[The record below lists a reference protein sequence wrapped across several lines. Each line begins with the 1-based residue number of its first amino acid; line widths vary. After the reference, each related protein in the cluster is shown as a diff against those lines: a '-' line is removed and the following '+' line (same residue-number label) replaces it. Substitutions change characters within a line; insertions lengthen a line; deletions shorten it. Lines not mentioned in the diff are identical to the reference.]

1 MTPELRVKRGAV
13 CKAKGIK
20 ECTAGRALS
29 LPPLAVPT
37 SGRHPTLLY
46 SGLAYICGT
55 ILILHPGL

>member
-29 LPPLAVPT
+29 LPPLA
-37 SGRHPTLLY
+37 GRHPTLLY